1 MFGKYRGNN
10 PYPSPTP
17 HQDFLFIYV
26 WYVTPHHP
34 PLLYNECITISTSHP
49 IHSCY
54 FYCTYS
60 TELGFFV
67 FFIFCCKGKSWTW
80 NKMDIHCL
88 LYYTLSYNT
97 VLLSLYAD
105 FSLSGTFPFNED
117 EEISDQIQNAS
128 FMYPAMPWKE
138 LSQEGNH
145 LQVSPVY
152 WNNTET
158 SLPRYSS
165 VHECMDFD
173 RYVY

>member
-34 PLLYNECITISTSHP
+34 PLLYNECITISVCMYHHIYLPSHTLLLFL
-49 IHSCY
+49 HVHN
-54 FYCTYS
+54 S

-67 FFIFCCKGKSWTW
+67 FVFLYFAARGKIGHEIRWISTVSCI
-80 NKMDIHCL
+80 IHL
-88 LYYTLSYNT
+88 AYNT

-145 LQVSPVY
+145 LQVSTVY
-152 WNNTET
+152 
-158 SLPRYSS
+158 
-165 VHECMDFD
+165 
-173 RYVY
+173 